1 MIPVGLVNTT
11 EFSSSHRLQTQ
22 EDPPSLIQS
31 LCVLILKM
39 IPITFMIFFLC
50 RYLLNTKRRV
60 KRDPHTHK
68 PWQRAIG
75 ACMIN

>member
-1 MIPVGLVNTT
+1 MIPVRLKTTT
-11 EFSSSHRLQTQ
+11 EFSSSHWLQTQ
-22 EDPPSLIQS
+22 EDPTGLIQS

-60 KRDPHTHK
+60 ERDPQTHK
-68 PWQRAIG
+68 PWQRATG
-75 ACMIN
+75 ACMKK